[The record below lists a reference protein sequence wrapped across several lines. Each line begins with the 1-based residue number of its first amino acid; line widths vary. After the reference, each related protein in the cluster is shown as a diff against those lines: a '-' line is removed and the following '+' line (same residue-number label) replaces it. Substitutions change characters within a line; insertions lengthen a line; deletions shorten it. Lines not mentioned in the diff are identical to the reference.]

1 MSSSTPLQFNWY
13 ACPFQT
19 AEDGAHD
26 DVNATPAECADVAMP
41 LCYPGVCT
49 STKTINVFVK
59 RLLAI
64 NPPPDKQPR
73 AMWMVQ
79 GGPGFGSPS
88 CMSIP
93 NRVAHDDASHGL
105 FSVEPGLLDAYEA
118 FNGTLSVYTIDH
130 RGTGRSSILNCTSN
144 GDQPKG
150 NLNQW
155 QALAKCH
162 RQLKALYGTVPLI
175 CSTPQARV
183 LIRLH
188 GHSMVGETSGPIG
201 FSVTSAAMDIATV
214 IQAPTLFNGTDV
226 FVYGVSFGTY
236 TVARVMHLQPS
247 NVKGYVLDSIQSEE
261 FGTTNAAPYYSN
273 WDRDVG
279 DAVDQYFAHC
289 DKDAFCASK
298 LGQPS
303 SKQALVDVYAALDA
317 KSSPCYDVL
326 AATANAT
333 NAATPSE
340 YVGSTLY
347 TMLGDKSTWSLIAP
361 FIFRLRRCSQ
371 DDVDMFGN
379 VTTAPNAMMQT
390 SMMSTSS
397 LPLFV
402 LPPNRGSAYL
412 KDEGFSAILYNL
424 IVFSELWE
432 FPAPTL
438 ETMAAATTSALFGL
452 KNTKRLPDAF
462 QELCVYIQNNDP
474 VCQGY
479 PAYESGAGFIYPRD
493 KYWNKTAAVP
503 PGASVLLL
511 SGLMDPA
518 TPAKYARDQFVNMKG
533 LDKLLLQFP
542 FGGHGTL
549 STTPLADQ

>member
-1 MSSSTPLQFNWY
+1 MPTRQLWSSVVLAALSFARASHAQMSSSTPLQFNWY

-19 AEDGAHD
+19 AEDSAHD

-64 NPPPDKQPR
+64 NPPADKQPR

-93 NRVAHDDASHGL
+93 NRVAYDDASHGL

-162 RQLKALYGTVPLI
+162 RQLKALY
-175 CSTPQARV
+175 
-183 LIRLH
+183 
-188 GHSMVGETSGPIG
+188 GETSGPIG

-333 NAATPSE
+333 NAATP
-340 YVGSTLY
+340 
-347 TMLGDKSTWSLIAP
+347 
-361 FIFRLRRCSQ
+361 
-371 DDVDMFGN
+371 
-379 VTTAPNAMMQT
+379 
-390 SMMSTSS
+390 
-397 LPLFV
+397 
-402 LPPNRGSAYL
+402 
-412 KDEGFSAILYNL
+412 
-424 IVFSELWE
+424 
-432 FPAPTL
+432 
-438 ETMAAATTSALFGL
+438 
-452 KNTKRLPDAF
+452 
-462 QELCVYIQNNDP
+462 
-474 VCQGY
+474 
-479 PAYESGAGFIYPRD
+479 
-493 KYWNKTAAVP
+493 
-503 PGASVLLL
+503 
-511 SGLMDPA
+511 
-518 TPAKYARDQFVNMKG
+518 
-533 LDKLLLQFP
+533 
-542 FGGHGTL
+542 
-549 STTPLADQ
+549 

>member
-64 NPPPDKQPR
+64 NPPADKQPR

-88 CMSIP
+88 
-93 NRVAHDDASHGL
+93 L
-105 FSVEPGLLDAYEA
+105 EPGLLDAYEA

-162 RQLKALYGTVPLI
+162 RQLKALY
-175 CSTPQARV
+175 
-183 LIRLH
+183 
-188 GHSMVGETSGPIG
+188 
-201 FSVTSAAMDIATV
+201 ATV

-518 TPAKYARDQFVNMKG
+518 TPAKYARDQFVNMK
-533 LDKLLLQFP
+533 
-542 FGGHGTL
+542 
-549 STTPLADQ
+549 

>member
-1 MSSSTPLQFNWY
+1 MSSPTPLQFNWY

-19 AEDGAHD
+19 AEDSAHD

-88 CMSIP
+88 
-93 NRVAHDDASHGL
+93 L
-105 FSVEPGLLDAYEA
+105 EPGLLDAYEA

-175 CSTPQARV
+175 CSTPQATV

-188 GHSMVGETSGPIG
+188 GRSMVGETSGPIG

-438 ETMAAATTSALFGL
+438 ETIAAATTSALFGL